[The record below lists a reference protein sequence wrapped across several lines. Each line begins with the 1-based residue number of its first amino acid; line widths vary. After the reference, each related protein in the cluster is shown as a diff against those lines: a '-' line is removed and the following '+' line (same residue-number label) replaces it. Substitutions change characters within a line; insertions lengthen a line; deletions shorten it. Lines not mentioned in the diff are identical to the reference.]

1 MSAGMMNPSTQGAT
15 FMQYNNN
22 NKGGGGGGGL
32 YGIPA
37 NPSHH
42 HNQNL
47 LLVGNPIHDFLQM
60 QQNPTAFPA
69 RYLINAQNGPFPF
82 PWPPVEMPPFPTLP
96 TGMTVQNQ
104 IDNATAITPTTKKSN
119 EDVWDAQQQ
128 KEGKDGESDKNRN
141 EKNTFQKKAAAENEK
156 YEKETT
162 TTRLAENGSGMS
174 SDNFQTA
181 TATAL
186 SLIHI

>member
-1 MSAGMMNPSTQGAT
+1 
-15 FMQYNNN
+15 
-22 NKGGGGGGGL
+22 
-32 YGIPA
+32 
-37 NPSHH
+37 
-42 HNQNL
+42 
-47 LLVGNPIHDFLQM
+47 
-60 QQNPTAFPA
+60 
-69 RYLINAQNGPFPF
+69 
-82 PWPPVEMPPFPTLP
+82 
-96 TGMTVQNQ
+96 MTVQNQ

-174 SDNFQTA
+174 SDNFQMA
-181 TATAL
+181 TATA
-186 SLIHI
+186 SKSFGSVSSGKM